1 MGRGLKRALKNGQV
15 IIEDPSERFGFMT
28 TKSLSP
34 EPVPLDVKV
43 VLIGDPS
50 VYQLL
55 YAYERDFSELFKV
68 KTDFDVTM
76 ARNDENVKRY
86 LSFICTLCR
95 REKLP
100 HLDREAVM
108 KIVAYSSRLA
118 ADQQKLSTRF
128 GAVADLVR
136 EAGFYASQGK
146 SKFVQGEHVKRALE
160 EKIYR
165 SNLIQEKINEFIER
179 DIFLVDTSGSAVGQI
194 NGLSVSMIGDYE
206 FGRPSRVT
214 VSVGLGKEGVVD
226 IEREV
231 KMGGSIHTKG
241 VLILGG
247 YLAQKYSQDKPL
259 TLSARLVFEQSYEGI
274 EGDSASSTELY
285 AILSRLA
292 DAPIKQS
299 LAVTG
304 SVNQNG
310 EVQAIGGVN
319 DKIEGFFEVCKARGL
334 SGDQGV
340 MIPKSNVQNLMLK
353 DEVVEAVAKGS
364 FHIYP
369 ISTIDEGI
377 EILTGV
383 KAGKRL
389 ADGSFEAGSIN
400 DRVDKQLRGMAK
412 KLQEFSAAGE
422 KKKGSRSEED
432 SERGVAE
439 PTSASLHKKS

>member
-1 MGRGLKRALKNGQV
+1 
-15 IIEDPSERFGFMT
+15 
-28 TKSLSP
+28 
-34 EPVPLDVKV
+34 
-43 VLIGDPS
+43 
-50 VYQLL
+50 
-55 YAYERDFSELFKV
+55 
-68 KTDFDVTM
+68 
-76 ARNDENVKRY
+76 
-86 LSFICTLCR
+86 
-95 REKLP
+95 
-100 HLDREAVM
+100 
-108 KIVAYSSRLA
+108 
-118 ADQQKLSTRF
+118 
-128 GAVADLVR
+128 LVR
-136 EAGFYASQGK
+136 EASFYASQEK
-146 SKFVQGEHVKRALE
+146 SQFVQGEHVKRALD
-160 EKIYR
+160 EKVYR
-165 SNLIQEKINEFIER
+165 SNLIQEKIQEFIER
-179 DIFLVDTSGSAVGQI
+179 DIYLVDTSGSAVGQI
-194 NGLSVSMIGDYE
+194 NGLSVMMIGDYE

-214 VSVGLGKEGVVD
+214 VSVGLGEEGVVD

-231 KMGGSIHTKG
+231 KMGGPIHSKG
-241 VLILGG
+241 VLILSG

-319 DKIEGFFEVCKARGL
+319 DKIEGFYEVCKARGL
-334 SGDQGV
+334 KGDNGV

-377 EILTGV
+377 EVLTGV

-389 ADGSFEAGSIN
+389 ADGSFEADSIN

-412 KLQEFSAAGE
+412 KLQEFSAARE
-422 KKKGSRSEED
+422 KKKGSESEED
-432 SERGVAE
+432 S
-439 PTSASLHKKS
+439 